1 MPLTFTS
8 RDLRMTVA
16 KEAAKL
22 SSSLAA
28 LSILFVLLLTIFSCP
43 PPVWA
48 LNTITH
54 LPGFHGTLPFY
65 LETGYVKVDEVND
78 AQLFYY
84 FIKSERKPDEDPL
97 VVWLTGGPGCSAFSG
112 LVYEIGP
119 LKFDVAGYTEGLPS
133 LVYHPYSWTKVCS
146 IIFLDSPVGTGFSY
160 SSVEKSYETGDTK
173 AARQVHTFLKKW
185 LIDHPEFLS
194 NLLYIGGD
202 SYSGIIVPVVAQEIA
217 KGDQDGDELPY
228 NLKGYL
234 VGNPSTDEKFDNG
247 AFVPYAHGMGL
258 ISDELYESTKK
269 SCGGEY
275 ASPRNEQCA
284 NHLQSINECI
294 EGINTAHILE
304 PLCPFASP
312 KPSMVAAY
320 SRRLL
325 KEDVKEFPLL
335 KSDLALECRTSGYLL
350 SYCWADNDT
359 VREALNIHEGTV
371 QHWQRC
377 NYGLPYAHDIPS
389 SLKFHLNLTSR
400 GYRALVYS
408 GDHDMAVPFVGTQAW
423 IRSLNFSIVDDWRPW
438 SADGQVAGF
447 TRTYSNNL
455 TFATVKGGGHTAPEY
470 RPKECLV
477 MLQRWL
483 SGAPL

>member
-1 MPLTFTS
+1 MS
-8 RDLRMTVA
+8 VA
-16 KEAAKL
+16 MEAREL

-28 LSILFVLLLTIFSCP
+28 LSILFVPLLTIFSCP
-43 PPVWA
+43 SPVSA

-84 FIKSERKPDEDPL
+84 FIKSESKPEEDPL
-97 VVWLTGGPGCSAFSG
+97 MVWLTGGPGCSAFSG

-119 LKFDVAGYTEGLPS
+119 LQFDVAGYTEGLPT
-133 LVYHPYSWTKVCS
+133 LVYNPYSWTKVCN

-173 AARQVHTFLKKW
+173 AARQVHTFLREVIQMEMNCFTISRLVGLTKK
-185 LIDHPEFLS
+185 
-194 NLLYIGGD
+194 YI
-202 SYSGIIVPVVAQEIA
+202 
-217 KGDQDGDELPY
+217 
-228 NLKGYL
+228 GYL
-234 VGNPSTDEKFDNG
+234 VGNPVTDEKFDNG

-275 ASPRNEQCA
+275 ASPRNEQCS
-284 NHLQSINECI
+284 NYLQSINECI
-294 EGINTAHILE
+294 EGINKNQILE
-304 PLCPFASP
+304 PVCFFASP
-312 KPSMVAAY
+312 KPHIVAAY

-325 KEDVKEFPLL
+325 KEDIKEFPLL
-335 KSDLALECRTSGYLL
+335 KSGLPLECRVQLCQVFIVESSGYLL
-350 SYCWADNDT
+350 SYFWADNDT
-359 VREALNIHEGTV
+359 VREVLNIHKGTV
-371 QHWQRC
+371 QQWQRC

-400 GYRALVYS
+400 GHRALVYS
-408 GDHDMAVPFVGTQAW
+408 GDHDMIVPFVGTQAW

-438 SADGQVAGF
+438 SAYGQVAGF

-455 TFATVKGGGHTAPEY
+455 TFATVKGAGHTAPEY

>member
-1 MPLTFTS
+1 MHFLVQIW
-8 RDLRMTVA
+8 DQRMTVA
-16 KEAAKL
+16 KEARKL

-28 LSILFVLLLTIFSCP
+28 LSILFVPLLTIFSRP
-43 PPVWA
+43 SPVSA

-84 FIKSERKPDEDPL
+84 FIKSEGKPEEDPL
-97 VVWLTGGPGCSAFSG
+97 IVWLTGGPGCSAFSG
-112 LVYEIGP
+112 LVFEI
-119 LKFDVAGYTEGLPS
+119 
-133 LVYHPYSWTKVCS
+133 
-146 IIFLDSPVGTGFSY
+146 
-160 SSVEKSYETGDTK
+160 
-173 AARQVHTFLKKW
+173 
-185 LIDHPEFLS
+185 
-194 NLLYIGGD
+194 
-202 SYSGIIVPVVAQEIA
+202 
-217 KGDQDGDELPY
+217 GDQDGDELLY

-234 VGNPSTDEKFDNG
+234 VGNPATDEKFDNG

-294 EGINTAHILE
+294 KGINTVQILE
-304 PLCPFASP
+304 PVCFFASP
-312 KPSMVAAY
+312 KPGIVAAY

-325 KEDVKEFPLL
+325 KEDIKGFPLL
-335 KSDLALECRTSGYLL
+335 KADLSLECRTSGYLL
-350 SYCWADNDT
+350 SYFWADNDT
-359 VREALNIHEGTV
+359 VREALNIHKGTV
-371 QHWQRC
+371 QQWQRC

-408 GDHDMAVPFVGTQAW
+408 GDHDLLVPFVGTQAW

-455 TFATVKGGGHTAPEY
+455 TFATVKGAGHTAPEY